1 MAKNKAPIRTFK
13 KSTMQKILKYTLQL
27 IIIMAISQLGE
38 LLNKII
44 PLPIPA
50 SIYGMIILFTALCTG
65 VIKLSAVKECGKFL
79 ISIMPLLFVPAA
91 VGLIE
96 SWDIMQDFL
105 LATIAI
111 VVVSTILVTALAGHA
126 TELIIKHSKKGDKK

>member
-1 MAKNKAPIRTFK
+1 
-13 KSTMQKILKYTLQL
+13 MQKIFKYTLQL
-27 IIIMAISQLGE
+27 IIIVAISQLGE

-96 SWDIMQDFL
+96 SWGIMQDFL
-105 LATIAI
+105 LETIAI
-111 VVVSTILVTALAGHA
+111 VVVSTILVTAFAGHA

>member
-1 MAKNKAPIRTFK
+1 
-13 KSTMQKILKYTLQL
+13 MQKILKYTLQL
-27 IIIMAISQLGE
+27 IIIVAISQLGE

>member
-1 MAKNKAPIRTFK
+1 
-13 KSTMQKILKYTLQL
+13 MQKILKYTLQL
-27 IIIMAISQLGE
+27 IIIVAISQLGE

-96 SWDIMQDFL
+96 SWGIMQDFL
-105 LATIAI
+105 LETIAI
-111 VVVSTILVTALAGHA
+111 VVVSTILVTAFAGHA